1 MKDRAALGRSVP
13 VAERQIKS
21 ERFACLVV
29 LCLRSHAHPETS
41 VTVIN
46 GKSPNVCGGGAWV
59 AFSPAADIQC
69 SSVV

>member
-46 GKSPNVCGGGAWV
+46 GKSLNVCGGAAWV